1 MLFGDSPCDDC
12 PMKKYMT
19 LIEGIVIGIAG
30 LVMVLLGWADDSLKW
45 ILLIL
50 SPPIIVASVAIFFFQ
65 NKRETQDRPIRITM
79 DVANTA
85 NDSMWLTQQSKS
97 KRH

>member
-1 MLFGDSPCDDC
+1 
-12 PMKKYMT
+12 MKKYMT

-50 SPPIIVASVAIFFFQ
+50 SPIIIVASVAIFFFQ
-65 NKRETQDRPIRITM
+65 NSRDNQAASEFGGATVNIDWLMTTAASRLDPNN
-79 DVANTA
+79 VEFGNAA
-85 NDSMWLTQQSKS
+85 NDVSG
-97 KRH
+97 